1 MGAGDIMADS
11 TRVLILDGHP
21 DSGRLTTALLDHYVS
36 ALPPGVGVERIAV
49 RDMKFDPT
57 LHRGYVV
64 RQAWEPDL
72 ERMAA
77 ALLACDHIVVAF
89 PLWWGAEPAPLK
101 GLLDR
106 LLMPR
111 FAFQYHSKGPL
122 WDRLLVGRSADLIV
136 TMDTPPLWLRLVYG
150 DAVIRRWRR
159 QILGFCGFKPV
170 RVHRFGMTRNGE
182 AEKKIAGWRAVLS
195 RAAATAPGLARAKK
209 LAPRPAG

>member
-1 MGAGDIMADS
+1 MGADHSMTDS

-21 DSGRLTTALLDHYVS
+21 DSGRLTAALLDHYVS
-36 ALPPGVGVERIAV
+36 ALPAGTVVERIAV

-57 LHRGYVV
+57 LHRGYSV
-64 RQAWEPDL
+64 RQPWEPDL
-72 ERMAA
+72 ECVAA
-77 ALLACDHIVVAF
+77 ALLACDHCVIAF

-111 FAFQYHSKGPL
+111 FAFQYRSKGPL

-150 DAVIRRWRR
+150 DAVIRRWRQ

-182 AEKKIAGWRAVLS
+182 AEKKIAGWKAALGRS
-195 RAAATAPGLARAKK
+195 AATAPGLARGKK
-209 LAPRPAG
+209 LAPSPAG